1 MTVLM
6 MVVFLELLVL
16 ITGVVPQSVILP
28 PAVCAMTHS
37 TVTLGCSFTPRI
49 TPIVR
54 VRWCKDHPLCHKTT
68 PTVYDSNRTKSNSRF
83 LYLGDKT
90 SNCTLQIQN
99 LLKPDNGT
107 YRFRMEATE
116 EAGHFTNQTGVQIS
130 VKDQT
135 VLSINTSSDNGEMFE
150 GQDVT
155 LRCTAPCTFYD
166 LKVTWLK
173 DDHTLSETSPTLHI
187 SPLTAGDS
195 GNYSCSLKKSLSHRY
210 QLQVTATGQQSEL
223 PLILGVTLG
232 VSVVLCGVILVF
244 IFKRKPA
251 AVDDHQAATAMELE
265 PQQYANINRVLQIC

>member
-1 MTVLM
+1 MSPC
-6 MVVFLELLVL
+6 LV
-16 ITGVVPQSVILP
+16 GVVPQSVILP

-130 VKDQT
+130 VKGK
-135 VLSINTSSDNGEMFE
+135 IF
-150 GQDVT
+150 
-155 LRCTAPCTFYD
+155 
-166 LKVTWLK
+166 
-173 DDHTLSETSPTLHI
+173 
-187 SPLTAGDS
+187 
-195 GNYSCSLKKSLSHRY
+195 SLKL
-210 QLQVTATGQQSEL
+210 
-223 PLILGVTLG
+223 
-232 VSVVLCGVILVF
+232 
-244 IFKRKPA
+244 
-251 AVDDHQAATAMELE
+251 
-265 PQQYANINRVLQIC
+265 